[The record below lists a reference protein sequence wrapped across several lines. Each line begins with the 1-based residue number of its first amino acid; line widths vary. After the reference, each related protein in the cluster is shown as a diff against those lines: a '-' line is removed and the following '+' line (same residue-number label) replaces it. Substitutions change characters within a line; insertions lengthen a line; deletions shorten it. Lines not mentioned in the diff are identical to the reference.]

1 MRPTN
6 EQWAKIGITVQFLA
20 LVRILAEYFRLK
32 YVHGARFSLAIAEP
46 YVTGALLDA
55 LLCWLA
61 VALFFFR
68 RYKSAALVSAATVI
82 IIMIYKFYAI
92 GL

>member
-1 MRPTN
+1 MRPTI

-20 LVRILAEYFRLK
+20 LARILAEYFRLK
-32 YVHGARFSLAIAEP
+32 YVHGARFSLAVAEP

-61 VALFFFR
+61 VALFFFH

-82 IIMIYKFYAI
+82 ILMIYKFYAI